1 MKEDIHNAFLH
12 KTLLEIKQMEQVE
25 IHDGS
30 RWAKQELI
38 SHMLL
43 YVVNG
48 KGKLYMNDGCN
59 AAELLP
65 NTVFL
70 LPVGTVLATECA
82 AEHGLHLYKIEF
94 DIYRAM
100 EWSDKRRV
108 YEKELTLPVSGEIRV
123 EQHHRIRRL
132 IRLLCK
138 DSPSITRMA
147 HFSPYQPYLHDLL
160 SVIFDN
166 RMSTILESTDNLLDY
181 TIEYIQQAFSTNITL
196 AKLADQAGM
205 NPSYFSQL
213 FKRKMKKS
221 PIEYLTDLR
230 MNQAKKQLQQ
240 PNGKIRDIAQD
251 VGYKD
256 EFYFSRRFK
265 TYSGIAPTA
274 YMKQQHIHIV
284 SLSQPYTDHLLTLG
298 VKPLAIHIDKEAP
311 MMSMPVYDRMWERYR
326 ETLLMNKPDMIL
338 CKDHISQQMNRYF
351 GDIAPIVTIPWK
363 RLDVFGHMREI
374 ARLVG
379 KENEAYEWIARHEER
394 VERDQ
399 KKVKAM
405 IGEGTVGLLTF
416 VDHKVKLYGA
426 RNIGHVFYR
435 SLNLSPPEQIRREI
449 DKYLPGTVFNWMSA
463 TTANLS
469 DCDTDYLFLVTKSG
483 EWARDSIKELQ
494 QSEGW
499 RSLPAVKYGNVHVL
513 DWDKWMMYSPRSI
526 ESQLSEAVSL
536 LMAAK

>member
-1 MKEDIHNAFLH
+1 MKEDKVNAFLH

-25 IHDGS
+25 FNDS
-30 RWAKQELI
+30 NRWERHELA

-43 YVVNG
+43 YVVTGNG
-48 KGKLYMNDGCN
+48 KLHISDGCN
-59 AAELLP
+59 AADLLP
-65 NTVFL
+65 NTVL
-70 LPVGTVLATECA
+70 LFPIGSVFA
-82 AEHGLHLYKIEF
+82 AECDAKHGLHLYKIEF

-100 EWSDKRRV
+100 EWSDDRRV
-108 YEKELTLPVSGEIRV
+108 YEKELTLPISGEIRV

-132 IRLLCK
+132 IRLLFR
-138 DSPSITRMA
+138 DSPSQSRIE
-147 HFSPYQPYLHDLL
+147 HSSIQPYLYDVL
-160 SVIFDN
+160 SAIFDN
-166 RMSTILESTDNLLDY
+166 STSTILEGTDKLLDH
-181 TIEYIQQAFSTNITL
+181 TIEYMQHAFSTNITL
-196 AKLADQAGM
+196 AKLADMAGT
-205 NPSYFSQL
+205 NPSYYSQL

-230 MNQAKKQLQQ
+230 MNQAKQQLLR
-240 PNGKIRDIAQD
+240 PSGKIRDIARD

-265 TYSGIAPTA
+265 TYSGISPTA
-274 YMKQQHIHIV
+274 YMKQRHIQIV
-284 SLSQPYTDHLLTLG
+284 SLSQPYTDHLFTLG
-298 VKPLAIHIDKEAP
+298 VNPFVIHIDKEAP

-326 ETLLMNKPDMIL
+326 ETLLKNKPDMIL

-379 KENEAYEWIARHEER
+379 KENAAYEWIARHEER
-394 VERDQ
+394 VNRDQ
-399 KKVKAM
+399 NKVKAM
-405 IGEGTVGLLTF
+405 IGNGTVGLLTF

-435 SLNLSPPEQIRREI
+435 SLKLSPPDKIRREI
-449 DKYLPGTVFNWMSA
+449 DKHLPGTIFNWMSA

-469 DCDTDYLFLVTKSG
+469 DCDTDYLFLVTKS
-483 EWARDSIKELQ
+483 EKWARDSIKELQ
-494 QSEGW
+494 QSEDW
-499 RSLPAVKYGNVHVL
+499 RSLPAVKNGNVYVL

-526 ESQLSEAVSL
+526 ENQLNEAVSL
-536 LMAAK
+536 LMAAN